1 MEQAADTI
9 FLHDET
15 GWILDVNRKACQSL
29 GYSREELL
37 SKSIADIDPESI
49 RTGKNELWGKILGG
63 ESFTF

>member
-15 GWILDVNRKACQSL
+15 GRILDVNRKVCQSL